1 MWQREYSLRPLIT
14 DKHVFIDSL
23 LAQSHIENMNKR
35 FIVVGQSTS
44 SACCCEV
51 TNTSQ
56 A

>member
-1 MWQREYSLRPLIT
+1 MWQREYSMRPLVT
-14 DKHVFIDSL
+14 DKHVFIDSFL
-23 LAQSHIENMNKR
+23 VQSHIENIDER

-44 SACCCEV
+44 SACSCEA